1 MPRCHR
7 LGAGVVVAVALLVV
21 PLLPLGAGCEVR
33 DEELSP
39 RSRAVTWRPD
49 TLPTSSL
56 MVDGLSEGHEAISFA
71 EGYAAAREQAGALD
85 RPLLLVFRAAWCR
98 WSGEF
103 AQGPLAAHRVITMSR
118 QFVCATVDADRDA
131 ETCRTFGVSGF
142 PTVLLLDA
150 KGQECFRATGVTA
163 TSGLPQAMAALL
175 GRPARG
181 DRVAEGDTQPAR

>member
-1 MPRCHR
+1 MPCGHR
-7 LGAGVVVAVALLVV
+7 RGGVSAAALALLVV
-21 PLLPLGAGCEVR
+21 PLLVPGVGCEVR
-33 DEELSP
+33 DEELAP
-39 RSRAVTWRPD
+39 RSRAAAWQPG

-56 MVDGLSEGHEAISFA
+56 MVDGLPEGHEAISFA
-71 EGYAAAREQAGALD
+71 ESYTAAREQAAAVD

-103 AQGPLAAHRVITMSR
+103 AQGPLAERRVITMSR

-150 KGQECFRATGVTA
+150 TGHECFRATGVSA

-175 GRPARG
+175 GRPARV